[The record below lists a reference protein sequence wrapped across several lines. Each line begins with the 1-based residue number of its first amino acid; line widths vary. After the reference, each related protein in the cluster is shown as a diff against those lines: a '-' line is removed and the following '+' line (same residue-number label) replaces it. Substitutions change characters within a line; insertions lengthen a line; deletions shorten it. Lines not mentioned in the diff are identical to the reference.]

1 MEKTAVTGKGGKG
14 KKKTAS
20 APRRNNKKKR
30 KQSPWEPVMAFLRN
44 EVVRFVAG
52 VVFAIISIFTFV
64 SILSYLFTW
73 AEDQS
78 LLSEDNVLSNIVKA
92 ENIGGKIGFFSAN
105 LLVSKWFGLGAFII
119 PFFFAGVSVYCFRRG
134 RIRLLRLFT
143 LSLMG
148 CIVLSAAFSFIFSFT
163 SADALFGDGAGGSYG
178 YYINEW
184 LVSMTGVFGA
194 ACIIFF
200 FLVLWIILLNTR
212 IVRRITGFFDSL
224 FVHKGG
230 DAEEN
235 PGEYGAEADGDED
248 LEEDGDDAEDGEED
262 DEDSGEDGEEEEN
275 DGDEELEEDGDGS
288 VGEIVPKQPEGPV
301 FEIIDQPVPAPVG
314 TDAPV
319 EEKPVQDSGAG
330 QPGSAGGTAEPE
342 SGEGGAAPVVPPL
355 QIISGDPADF
365 SAGLTDEQWKTRY
378 DPRLSLSTYRMP
390 DLSLLKDYTDQMHDV
405 SREELE
411 KNNRRIV
418 STLKDYKIS
427 VSKVSARV
435 GPTVTLYEVVPAPGV
450 RVAQIM
456 RLEDDIARSLAARGV
471 RVVTLA
477 GTNAIGI
484 EVANEKPS
492 IVSMKSIME
501 DPKFNA
507 SKYDLPVVI
516 GRTISNEAMSFDLA
530 KMPHLLVAGATGQ
543 GKSVGLNAII
553 TSLLYKKHPAELKF
567 VLVDPKK
574 VELSLYAPLEKHY
587 LAKLPD
593 AEDAIIT
600 DTKRVV
606 YTLRSLCKLMD
617 HRYDLLKAAS
627 VRNVKEYNEK
637 FLSRKLNPYKGHEYM
652 PYIVVII
659 DEFADLLMTA
669 GREIEEP
676 IARLAQ
682 LARAIGIHLVI
693 ATQRPTTNIITGT
706 IKANFPARIA
716 FRVMSSID
724 SKTILDQTGA
734 NQLVGRGDMLISTGS
749 SEPVRVQ
756 CAFIDTPE
764 VENIAAFISS
774 QAGFG
779 GAYLLPECE
788 TDEGEDGSVRKLS
801 GAARDDLFKEAAR
814 LIVREQQGSTSLIQR
829 RMNLGYNRAGRIMDQ
844 LEDAGIVGPSEGSKP
859 RQVRIT
865 SLESLEELLSTL

>member
-1 MEKTAVTGKGGKG
+1 MP
-14 KKKTAS
+14 
-20 APRRNNKKKR
+20 AP
-30 KQSPWEPVMAFLRN
+30 VLAFLQN

-52 VVFAIISIFTFV
+52 TVFTLLAVFTFV
-64 SILSYLFTW
+64 SLLSYLFTW

-78 LLSEDNVLSNIVKA
+78 LLSDDNLFSNIVSA
-92 ENIGGKIGFFSAN
+92 ENMGGKIGFLSAN
-105 LLVSKWFGLGAFII
+105 LLVSRWFGLGSFVI
-119 PFFFAGVSVYCFRRG
+119 PFFFAGVSVYCFRKG
-134 RIRLLRLFT
+134 RIRLLRLSA

-148 CIVLSAAFSFIFSFT
+148 CIVLSEVFSFIFSFT
-163 SADALFGDGAGGSYG
+163 SAKDLFGDGAGGSYG

-194 ACIIFF
+194 ACIVLF
-200 FLVLWIILLNTR
+200 FLVLWLILLNTK

-224 FVHKGG
+224 FARRSE
-230 DAEEN
+230 AEE
-235 PGEYGAEADGDED
+235 GEMQRADSDVDDTAEAADVEDDGEGPEPDED
-248 LEEDGDDAEDGEED
+248 EADVDGEETDDAEDAEDEEED
-262 DEDSGEDGEEEEN
+262 DDAVEEVTPE
-275 DGDEELEEDGDGS
+275 
-288 VGEIVPKQPEGPV
+288 KQDGPV
-301 FEIIDQPVPAPVG
+301 FEIIEQPLPEPVRSVAASASQ
-314 TDAPV
+314 DAV
-319 EEKPVQDSGAG
+319 VSTE
-330 QPGSAGGTAEPE
+330 EPE
-342 SGEGGAAPVVPPL
+342 AISGTEDAGTSSKEQDIPPL
-355 QIISGDPADF
+355 EVLNPEASDDY
-365 SAGLTDEQWKTRY
+365 SAVLSDDQWRARY

-390 DLSLLKDYTDQMHDV
+390 DLSLLKDYSGQVSEV

-411 KNNRRIV
+411 KNNRLIV

-427 VSKVSARV
+427 ISKISARV

-456 RLEDDIARSLAARGV
+456 RLESDIARSLAARGV
-471 RVVTLA
+471 RVVTLT

-492 IVSMKSIME
+492 IVSMRSILE

-507 SKYDLPVVI
+507 VAGKYDLPVVI
-516 GRTISNEAMSFDLA
+516 GRTISNEAMSFDLT

-553 TSLLYKKHPAELKF
+553 TSLLYRKHPSELKF

-574 VELSLYAPLEKHY
+574 VELSLYSPLEKHY

-593 AEDAIIT
+593 AEEAIIT

-764 VENIAAFISS
+764 VENIATFISS

-788 TDEGEDGSVRKLS
+788 MEDGEDGPVKKLS
-801 GAARDDLFKEAAR
+801 GGTRDDLFKEAAR

-829 RMNLGYNRAGRIMDQ
+829 KMNLGYNRAGRIMDQ

-865 SLESLEELLSTL
+865 SLESLEELLSGL

>member
-1 MEKTAVTGKGGKG
+1 
-14 KKKTAS
+14 
-20 APRRNNKKKR
+20 
-30 KQSPWEPVMAFLRN
+30 
-44 EVVRFVAG
+44 
-52 VVFAIISIFTFV
+52 
-64 SILSYLFTW
+64 
-73 AEDQS
+73 
-78 LLSEDNVLSNIVKA
+78 
-92 ENIGGKIGFFSAN
+92 
-105 LLVSKWFGLGAFII
+105 
-119 PFFFAGVSVYCFRRG
+119 
-134 RIRLLRLFT
+134 
-143 LSLMG
+143 
-148 CIVLSAAFSFIFSFT
+148 
-163 SADALFGDGAGGSYG
+163 
-178 YYINEW
+178 
-184 LVSMTGVFGA
+184 
-194 ACIIFF
+194 
-200 FLVLWIILLNTR
+200 
-212 IVRRITGFFDSL
+212 
-224 FVHKGG
+224 
-230 DAEEN
+230 
-235 PGEYGAEADGDED
+235 
-248 LEEDGDDAEDGEED
+248 
-262 DEDSGEDGEEEEN
+262 
-275 DGDEELEEDGDGS
+275 
-288 VGEIVPKQPEGPV
+288 
-301 FEIIDQPVPAPVG
+301 
-314 TDAPV
+314 
-319 EEKPVQDSGAG
+319 
-330 QPGSAGGTAEPE
+330 
-342 SGEGGAAPVVPPL
+342 
-355 QIISGDPADF
+355 
-365 SAGLTDEQWKTRY
+365 
-378 DPRLSLSTYRMP
+378 MP
-390 DLSLLKDYTDQMHDV
+390 DLSLLKDYSDQMHEV

-418 STLKDYKIS
+418 TTLKDYKIS
-427 VSKVSARV
+427 ISKISARV

-507 SKYDLPVVI
+507 AKYDLPVVI

-553 TSLLYKKHPAELKF
+553 TSLLYKKHPSELKF

-574 VELSLYAPLEKHY
+574 VELSLYSPLEKHY

-593 AEDAIIT
+593 AEEAIIT

-706 IKANFPARIA
+706 IKANFSGPDRSQPAGGTGRHADIHRQQRACQGAVRLHRYSRGGEYRDLHILPAR
-716 FRVMSSID
+716 FRRSVSAARVRD
-724 SKTILDQTGA
+724 G
-734 NQLVGRGDMLISTGS
+734 GRGGRTCQETLRRSQG
-749 SEPVRVQ
+749 RAVQ
-756 CAFIDTPE
+756 GGRPPDREGA
-764 VENIAAFISS
+764 
-774 QAGFG
+774 AGFHLAHPAQDESGLQPCGPYHGPAG
-779 GAYLLPECE
+779 GCRYRRSLGGQQAPS
-788 TDEGEDGSVRKLS
+788 GEDYQPGV
-801 GAARDDLFKEAAR
+801 
-814 LIVREQQGSTSLIQR
+814 
-829 RMNLGYNRAGRIMDQ
+829 AGRTFVHFMM
-844 LEDAGIVGPSEGSKP
+844 V
-859 RQVRIT
+859 
-865 SLESLEELLSTL
+865 

>member
-1 MEKTAVTGKGGKG
+1 M
-14 KKKTAS
+14 
-20 APRRNNKKKR
+20 APIL
-30 KQSPWEPVMAFLRN
+30 AFMQN

-52 VVFAIISIFTFV
+52 VIFTILSVFTFV

-78 LLSEDNVLSNIVKA
+78 LLSDDNLFSNIVTA
-92 ENIGGKIGFFSAN
+92 ENLGGKIGFLSAN
-105 LLVSKWFGLGAFII
+105 LLVSRWFGLGSFII
-119 PFFFAGVSVYCFRRG
+119 PFFFAGVAVYCFRKG
-134 RIRLLRLFT
+134 RVRLLRLFA

-148 CIVLSAAFSFIFSFT
+148 CIVLSTVFSFIFSFT
-163 SADALFGDGAGGSYG
+163 SAKALFGDGAGGSYG

-194 ACIIFF
+194 ACIIVF

-212 IVRRITGFFDSL
+212 IVRKITAFFDSL
-224 FVHKGG
+224 FAKREAAGAQSPEEDAGMTG
-230 DAEEN
+230 DDG
-235 PGEYGAEADGDED
+235 PDGDNEE
-248 LEEDGDDAEDGEED
+248 EEDWDEEED
-262 DEDSGEDGEEEEN
+262 DEEEEEG
-275 DGDEELEEDGDGS
+275 DGDEAEEEKEDEDEDETEES
-288 VGEIVPKQPEGPV
+288 PKQPDGPV
-301 FEIIDQPVPAPVG
+301 FEIIEQPIPEPAAVG
-314 TDAPV
+314 TVAAAA
-319 EEKPVQDSGAG
+319 AG
-330 QPGSAGGTAEPE
+330 NTAET
-342 SGEGGAAPVVPPL
+342 VTQDIPPL
-355 QIISGDPADF
+355 QVLNGDTSDY
-365 SAGLTDEQWKTRY
+365 SAVLTDEQWRTRY

-390 DLSLLKDYTDQMHDV
+390 DLSLLKDYSDQMHEV

-418 STLKDYKIS
+418 TTLKDYKIS
-427 VSKVSARV
+427 ISKISARV

-507 SKYDLPVVI
+507 AKYDLPVVI

-553 TSLLYKKHPAELKF
+553 TSLLYKKHPSELKF

-574 VELSLYAPLEKHY
+574 VELSLYSPLEKHY

-593 AEDAIIT
+593 AEEAIIT

-764 VENIAAFISS
+764 VENIATFISS
-774 QAGFG
+774 QTGFG

-788 TDEGEDGSVRKLS
+788 MEDGEDGPVKKLS
-801 GAARDDLFKEAAR
+801 GGARDDLFKEAAR

-829 RMNLGYNRAGRIMDQ
+829 KMNLGYNRAGRIMDQ

-865 SLESLEELLSTL
+865 SLESLDELLSTL

>member
-1 MEKTAVTGKGGKG
+1 MEKAAVNGKGGNA
-14 KKKTAS
+14 KKKS
-20 APRRNNKKKR
+20 APKAKKKSKSKR
-30 KQSPWEPVMAFLRN
+30 KSTFAPLLSFLQN

-52 VVFAIISIFTFV
+52 VVFAILSIFTFV

-78 LLSEDNVLSNIVKA
+78 LLSDDNLFSNIVTA
-92 ENIGGKIGFFSAN
+92 ENLGGKLGFLSAN

-119 PFFFAGVSVYCFRRG
+119 PFFFAGVAVYCFRRG
-134 RIRLLRLFT
+134 RVRLLRLFT

-148 CIVLSAAFSFIFSFT
+148 CIVLSTVFSFIFSFT
-163 SADALFGDGAGGSYG
+163 SAKTLFGDGAGGSYG

-194 ACIIFF
+194 ACIIGF
-200 FLVLWIILLNTR
+200 FLILWIILLNTK
-212 IVRRITGFFDSL
+212 IVQKITSLFDSL
-224 FVHKGG
+224 FNKKK
-230 DAEEN
+230 ET
-235 PGEYGAEADGDED
+235 DGPEGIERQ
-248 LEEDGDDAEDGEED
+248 EEDEYMVEED
-262 DEDSGEDGEEEEN
+262 DEDEDEDEEE
-275 DGDEELEEDGDGS
+275 DEED
-288 VGEIVPKQPEGPV
+288 PE
-301 FEIIDQPVPAPVG
+301 PVPA
-314 TDAPV
+314 V
-319 EEKPVQDSGAG
+319 EVERS
-330 QPGSAGGTAEPE
+330 EPE
-342 SGEGGAAPVVPPL
+342 QQPDVPPL
-355 QIISGDPADF
+355 EVLSGEASDF
-365 SAGLTDEQWKTRY
+365 SAVLSDDQWRARY
-378 DPRLSLSTYRMP
+378 DPRLSLSNYRMP
-390 DLSLLKDYTDQMHDV
+390 DLSLLKDYSDQTNEV
-405 SREELE
+405 SRDELE

-427 VSKVSARV
+427 ISKISARV
-435 GPTVTLYEVVPAPGV
+435 GPTVTLYEEVPAPGV

-471 RVVTLA
+471 RVVTLT

-492 IVSMKSIME
+492 IVSMRSILE
-501 DPKFNA
+501 DPKFNSVA
-507 SKYDLPVVI
+507 GKYDLPVVI
-516 GRTISNEAMSFDLA
+516 GRTISNEAMSFDLT

-553 TSLLYKKHPAELKF
+553 TSLLYRKHPSELKF

-574 VELSLYAPLEKHY
+574 VELSLYSPLEKHY

-593 AEDAIIT
+593 AEEAIIT

-617 HRYDLLKAAS
+617 RRYDLLKAAS

-637 FLSRKLNPYKGHEYM
+637 FLSRRLNPYKGHEYM

-716 FRVMSSID
+716 FRVMSSVD

-764 VENIAAFISS
+764 VENIATFISA

-779 GAYLLPECE
+779 GAYLLPECDME
-788 TDEGEDGSVRKLS
+788 DGEDGPVKKLS
-801 GAARDDLFKEAAR
+801 GGARDDLFKEAAR

-829 RMNLGYNRAGRIMDQ
+829 KMNLGYNRAGRIMDQ

-865 SLESLEELLSTL
+865 SIESLEELLSTL